1 MNVNIITTH
10 NFRKEAKKL
19 LKKYR
24 SLKSELQAFQ
34 ANLAQSPT
42 MGTLLTENVYKIRL
56 GVKSKG
62 KGKSGGMRIITYI
75 HLLEKENGEI
85 DIYLLSIYDKSDYEN
100 ISERLLKEI
109 VEEVQNEITEA
120 QQDSDCNENIESED
134 DEKNNGGNS

>member
-24 SLKSELQAFQ
+24 SLKSELEAFQ
-34 ANLAQSPT
+34 TNLTQSPT
-42 MGTLLTENVYKIRL
+42 MGVLITENVYKIRL

-62 KGKSGGMRIITYI
+62 KGKSGGMRIITYV
-75 HLLEKENGEI
+75 HLMEKENGEI

-100 ISERLLKEI
+100 VSENLLKEI
-109 VEEVQNEITEA
+109 VEEIQNEITEA
-120 QQDSDCNENIESED
+120 QQDSDFVEDMGLKD
-134 DEKNNGGNS
+134 DEKKDEV